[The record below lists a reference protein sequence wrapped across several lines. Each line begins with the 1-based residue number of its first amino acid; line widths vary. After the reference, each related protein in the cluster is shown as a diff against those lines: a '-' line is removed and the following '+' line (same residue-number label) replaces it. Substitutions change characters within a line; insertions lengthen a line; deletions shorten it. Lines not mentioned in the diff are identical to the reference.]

1 MHVWETSVSY
11 LTRMI
16 ENVQTDQNRSARE
29 KALVAT
35 FMMHGLDATREGGL
49 VRVLTGNT
57 HQKMELSHERV
68 TFWQIFPSRC
78 RFVVCVQV
86 SQNYRFIKR
95 FHMHLKPAE
104 AIYPCRCINMVK
116 CAIRMSGCRIA
127 GRKYAQLSCQPE
139 HQELKTS
146 RSVRREGVVS
156 RQETAAKSLRLK
168 RSCRVAPCGARAAHH
183 RCFQRGW
190 QGENQTLNAFNRKPK
205 IKLVWTETALASAA
219 WRSSHR
225 KLSARKNGGFGLE

>member
-1 MHVWETSVSY
+1 
-11 LTRMI
+11 MI
-16 ENVQTDQNRSARE
+16 ENIHTDENRSTRE

-35 FMMHGLDATREGGL
+35 FMMHGLDATRDGGL
-49 VRVLTGNT
+49 VLVLTGNT
-57 HQKMELSHERV
+57 HQKMELRHERV

-78 RFVVCVQV
+78 RFVVCVRV

-127 GRKYAQLSCQPE
+127 GRKYVQLSCQPE

-146 RSVRREGVVS
+146 RSGGKESFHGRRRQLNPFSWNAAAVLLPAEPEQHITGVCS
-156 RQETAAKSLRLK
+156 GHDT
-168 RSCRVAPCGARAAHH
+168 G
-183 RCFQRGW
+183 
-190 QGENQTLNAFNRKPK
+190 K
-205 IKLVWTETALASAA
+205 IKL
-219 WRSSHR
+219 SSMHLIENQ
-225 KLSARKNGGFGLE
+225 K

>member
-1 MHVWETSVSY
+1 MHVWETFVSY

-16 ENVQTDQNRSARE
+16 ENIHIDQNRSVRE

-35 FMMHGLDATREGGL
+35 FSMMHGLDATRKGGPVL
-49 VRVLTGNT
+49 VLTGNT
-57 HQKMELSHERV
+57 HQKMELSHKRV

-78 RFVVCVQV
+78 RFVVCVRV

-95 FHMHLKPAE
+95 FHMHFKPAK
-104 AIYPCRCINMVK
+104 AIYPCRCTNMVK

-127 GRKYAQLSCQPE
+127 GRKYAQLSRQPE

-156 RQETAAKSLRLK
+156 REETAAKSLRLK

-183 RCFQRGW
+183 RCFQRDDTG
-190 QGENQTLNAFNRKPK
+190 K
-205 IKLVWTETALASAA
+205 IKL
-219 WRSSHR
+219 SSMHLIENQ
-225 KLSARKNGGFGLE
+225 K